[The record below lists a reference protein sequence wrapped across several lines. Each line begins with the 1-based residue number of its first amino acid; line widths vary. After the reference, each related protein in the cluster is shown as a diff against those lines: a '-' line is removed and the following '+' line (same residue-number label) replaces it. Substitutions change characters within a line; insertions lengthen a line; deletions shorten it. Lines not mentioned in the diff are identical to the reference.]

1 MGDSVKNTSDA
12 TFDADVL
19 QSEQPVLVDFWA
31 EWCGPCKMIAPV
43 IDEVA
48 QEYGDRV
55 KVMKLNVD
63 ENNETPA
70 KYGVRGIPSLLVFKG
85 GEVVD
90 THVGALT
97 KSQLAAFLD
106 KNLA

>member
-1 MGDSVKNTSDA
+1 MGDLVKSTTD
-12 TFDADVL
+12 TGFDADVL

-48 QEYGDRV
+48 KEYADSV
-55 KVMKLNVD
+55 KVMKVNVD
-63 ENNETPA
+63 ENSDSPA
-70 KYGVRGIPSLLVFKG
+70 KYGVRGIPSLLIFKG

-97 KSQLAAFLD
+97 KSQLVAFID